1 MKNKFYYK
9 ILFIGFLAVFV
20 ASCNKEKFS
29 PVDMDDLNPDIPLT
43 NSALDQWLKANFL
56 DVYNAAVI
64 YRYNRYYHEADRN
77 VTPPEEDKVQ
87 PMMQTVLSGFVNPYK
102 DVAGMTFMKVNMPKE
117 WVLYG
122 STSYDAGGQGYAG
135 TASGGVRVNLF
146 GVNAYSN
153 TPGFIKG
160 RINTIHHEFVH
171 IVNQRF
177 PMPSDFAQITKS
189 TYNGNWQSTNADSA
203 HKWGYVSTYASQNPT
218 EDYAETASSLLV
230 SGQHWFENRVKTCPA
245 AAGQTALRLKEQNVV
260 NYFTNLVGVD
270 FRALQKKMFLYM
282 KDTINDPS
290 YKFPQYIN
298 NNLYKTITINLDDNM
313 YTTYGISPAF
323 ATAYNNF
330 KTDMYNTNTTA
341 RYRLDNLQ
349 LRFETNTS
357 LVVRATFTA
366 TGGSAANT
374 TYSGDY
380 SFSVA
385 VNSTT
390 GETTFTKIAQGTG
403 TTFNNGN
410 IFLTSFTNN
419 ITPFLTGST
428 FVTDWMPA
436 PKDLAPNLVSRTA
449 GFYST
454 ANNANYFYGIL
465 ATNL

>member
-9 ILFIGFLAVFV
+9 ILFVVFF
-20 ASCNKEKFS
+20 AAFITSCNKEKFT
-29 PVDMDDLNPDIPLT
+29 PVNMDELNPDIPLS
-43 NSALDQWLKANFL
+43 NSALDQWLKTNFL
-56 DVYNAAVI
+56 DVYNSAVI

-102 DVAGMTFMKVNMPKE
+102 DVAGINFMKVYIPKE

-135 TASGGVRVNLF
+135 TAAGGVRVNLF
-146 GVNAYSN
+146 GVNAFSN

-177 PMPSDFAQITKS
+177 PIPSDFAQITKAY
-189 TYNGNWQSTNADSA
+189 YNGNWQNTNADSA
-203 HKWGYVSTYASQNPT
+203 HKWGYVSAYASQNPT
-218 EDYAETASSLLV
+218 EDYAETACNLLV
-230 SGQHWFENRVKTCPA
+230 NGQHWFENRVKTCPA
-245 AAGQTALRLKEQNVV
+245 VTGQTALRLKEQNVV

-270 FRALQKKMFLYM
+270 FRALQKRMFLYM
-282 KDTINDPS
+282 KDTIKDPS
-290 YKFPQYIN
+290 YNFPQYIN
-298 NNLYKTITINLDDNM
+298 NNLYKSITVNLTDNM
-313 YTTYGISPAF
+313 YSTYGISPAF

-330 KTDMYNTNTTA
+330 KQDVFNYNPSQG
-341 RYRLDNLQ
+341 YRVDNLQ
-349 LRFETNTS
+349 FRFVTNTS

-366 TGGSAANT
+366 TVGSSINT

-380 SFSVA
+380 SFNVA

-390 GETTFTKIAQGTG
+390 GETTFTKIDQATG
-403 TTFNNGN
+403 TTFSNGN
-410 IFLTSFTNN
+410 LFLASFNSNITSFLTA
-419 ITPFLTGST
+419 ST
-428 FVTDWMPA
+428 FVTDWLPA

-449 GFYST
+449 GFTST
-454 ANNANYFYGIL
+454 ANPANSFYGIL